1 MTLPFDAPP
10 AGPDPAHPYPAPY
23 EEPWGRLA
31 FDLRAALAS
40 TGLRLR
46 ELARRNRQGELS
58 VPGFWPPSLA
68 WLFWPL
74 LLALFMALVLALVTA
89 VGPALVRRSDSAG
102 APAQELVQSQPA
114 LAQPVQ
120 SQPLQQQPAQQ
131 RPDKQPVPPAPSPP
145 EQAPPLVIDPLLALL
160 AEDDPRGCIASARP
174 YPGQGRLELELAP
187 TFLALAGPLRQQQAD
202 QWLERSRELGYERL
216 RLLDGSGALLAQAAR
231 VGSGMVLL
239 GPASP

>member
-74 LLALFMALVLALVTA
+74 LLALFLALVLSLVTA

-102 APAQELVQSQPA
+102 APAQELVLSQSVQSQSAQSQP
-114 LAQPVQ
+114 VQ
-120 SQPLQQQPAQQ
+120 QKPAQQ
-131 RPDKQPVPPAPSPP
+131 QPVPPAPSPP
-145 EQAPPLVIDPLLALL
+145 EQAPPLAIDPLLALL

>member
-74 LLALFMALVLALVTA
+74 LLALFLALVLALVTA
-89 VGPALVRRSDSAG
+89 VGPALVRRSESAA
-102 APAQELVQSQPA
+102 APAQELV
-114 LAQPVQ
+114 LAQPV
-120 SQPLQQQPAQQ
+120 QQQPAQQ
-131 RPDKQPVPPAPSPP
+131 QPVPLAPSPP
-145 EQAPPLVIDPLLALL
+145 EQAPPLAIDPLLALL

>member
-46 ELARRNRQGELS
+46 ELVRRNRQGELS

-102 APAQELVQSQPA
+102 APAQELVQSQTA
-114 LAQPVQ
+114 LAQPGQ
-120 SQPLQQQPAQQ
+120 SQPVQQ

-145 EQAPPLVIDPLLALL
+145 EQAPPLAIDPLLALL

>member
-10 AGPDPAHPYPAPY
+10 AGPHPAHPYPAPY

-58 VPGFWPPSLA
+58 VPGFWPASLA
-68 WLFWPL
+68 WLFWPLLLAL

-114 LAQPVQ
+114 LAQPA
-120 SQPLQQQPAQQ
+120 QQQPAQQ
-131 RPDKQPVPPAPSPP
+131 QPVPPAPSPP

-187 TFLALAGPLRQQQAD
+187 TFLALAGSLRQQQAD

>member
-40 TGLRLR
+40 TGLRLQ

-114 LAQPVQ
+114 LAHPAQ

-131 RPDKQPVPPAPSPP
+131 QPVPPAPSPP
-145 EQAPPLVIDPLLALL
+145 EQAPPLAIDPLLALL

>member
-46 ELARRNRQGELS
+46 ELVRRNRQGELS

-102 APAQELVQSQPA
+102 APAQELVQSQTA
-114 LAQPVQ
+114 LAQPGQ
-120 SQPLQQQPAQQ
+120 SQPVQQ

-145 EQAPPLVIDPLLALL
+145 EQAPPLAIDPLLALL
-160 AEDDPRGCIASARP
+160 AEDDPWGCIASARP

>member
-74 LLALFMALVLALVTA
+74 LLALLLALFMALVLALVTA

-102 APAQELVQSQPA
+102 APAQELVLAQSAQSQP
-114 LAQPVQ
+114 V
-120 SQPLQQQPAQQ
+120 QQQPAQQ
-131 RPDKQPVPPAPSPP
+131 QPVPPAPSPP
-145 EQAPPLVIDPLLALL
+145 EQAPPLAIDPLLALL

-187 TFLALAGPLRQQQAD
+187 TFLSLAGPLRQQQAD

>member
-68 WLFWPL
+68 WLFWPI

-102 APAQELVQSQPA
+102 APAQELVLSQSVQSQSAQSQP
-114 LAQPVQ
+114 VQ
-120 SQPLQQQPAQQ
+120 QKPAQQ
-131 RPDKQPVPPAPSPP
+131 QPVPPAPSPP
-145 EQAPPLVIDPLLALL
+145 EQAPPLAIDPLLALL